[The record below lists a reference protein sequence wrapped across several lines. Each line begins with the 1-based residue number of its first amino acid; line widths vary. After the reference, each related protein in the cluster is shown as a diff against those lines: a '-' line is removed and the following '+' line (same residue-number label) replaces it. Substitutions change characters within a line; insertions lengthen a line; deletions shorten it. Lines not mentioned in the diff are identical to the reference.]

1 MDRRELCTA
10 LGAAVVSPVLAR
22 LPATTRWA
30 LGRHAHTRAQGRALT
45 ALDPH
50 QAETLRVI
58 AEMIIPETDTP
69 GAGAAKIPEFADLML
84 AEWST
89 EDERSRFRAG
99 LADVDAR
106 SHAAFGG
113 DFVAG
118 TDAQRAAILTALD
131 AEAQPAQGAQGAQA
145 RASRRPRERALDQPF
160 FQRLKAFTV
169 FGYFTSEVGATQELH
184 YEAMPGS
191 YDGCADVRA
200 ARATP
205 GDF

>member
-10 LGAAVVSPVLAR
+10 FGAAVVSPVLAR
-22 LPATTRWA
+22 LPESTRRA
-30 LGRHAHTRAQGRALT
+30 LGRRAHTRAQGRALT
-45 ALDPH
+45 VLDPH
-50 QAETLRVI
+50 QVETVRVI

-84 AEWST
+84 AEWSS

-118 TDAQRAAILTALD
+118 TAAQRTALLTALD
-131 AEAQPAQGAQGAQA
+131 AEAQAAQGAPA
-145 RASRRPRERALDQPF
+145 RVAGRPGERALEQPM
-160 FQRLKAFTV
+160 FQRLKALTV
-169 FGYFTSEVGATQELH
+169 YGYFTSEVGAIQELH
-184 YEAMPGS
+184 FEAMPGS
-191 YDGCADVRA
+191 YSGCVDVRA
-200 ARATP
+200 ARVSP